1 MWGKRIVY
9 VQSTKNA
16 MALALYLTS
25 DVRKDKSG
33 DTKIKGVTVNHYE
46 KGMIVYRCSRGLKKP
61 IAYKQGKEI
70 KGELVDK
77 ELIHEA
83 NYDYTAPNGFHNI
96 VCKNT
101 YQKRYE
107 KLTKRVNVQL

>member
-1 MWGKRIVY
+1 MKKEWKCI
-9 VQSTKNA
+9 
-16 MALALYLTS
+16 
-25 DVRKDKSG
+25 DVVAGWKS
-33 DTKIKGVTVNHYE
+33 
-46 KGMIVYRCSRGLKKP
+46 LLP
-61 IAYKQGKEI
+61 INKEI
-70 KGELVDK
+70 KGELADK

-107 KLTKRVNVQL
+107 KLTKSINVQL

>member
-1 MWGKRIVY
+1 MK
-9 VQSTKNA
+9 
-16 MALALYLTS
+16 
-25 DVRKDKSG
+25 
-33 DTKIKGVTVNHYE
+33 
-46 KGMIVYRCSRGLKKP
+46 VYRCSRGLKKP